1 MAIELANHIYRDGEG
16 VPVVLMNAYPVDHRM
31 WDVCAKALADFAD
44 LNDVPDFP
52 IWAPDMAGLR
62 RIPGAER
69 RRFGPPHGERR
80 VQRGVGSPG
89 RSLRGPDQGRRL

>member
-52 IWAPDMAGLR
+52 IWAPDMAGSGASPVPSAPAWRTARTAR
-62 RIPGAER
+62 RWIAWPE
-69 RRFGPPHGERR
+69 PTWT
-80 VQRGVGSPG
+80 
-89 RSLRGPDQGRRL
+89 

>member
-52 IWAPDMAGLR
+52 IWAPDMAGS
-62 RIPGAER
+62 GASR
-69 RRFGPPHGERR
+69 CRATPIRAPHGERR
-80 VQRGVGSPG
+80 VQRGVGSWPE
-89 RSLRGPDQGRRL
+89 PTWT

>member
-52 IWAPDMAGLR
+52 IWAPDMAGSAH
-62 RIPGAER
+62 PGAER
-69 RRFGPPHGERR
+69 GRFGPPHGERR
-80 VQRGVGSPG
+80 VQRSAGSPG

>member
-52 IWAPDMAGLR
+52 IWAPDMAGRATPIRAPAWRTARTAR
-62 RIPGAER
+62 RWIAWPE
-69 RRFGPPHGERR
+69 PTWT
-80 VQRGVGSPG
+80 
-89 RSLRGPDQGRRL
+89 